1 MASVTKY
8 VMNSPTDIVTDMLQ
22 GFVVANPSLRLYPDQ
37 KVVLS
42 HPLPQSRV
50 RILSGGGSGHEPFAA
65 GYVGDGM
72 LSGAVA
78 GNIFT
83 SPPSASI
90 EAALEALSKD
100 NSAGVLVVVAN
111 YTGDVLN
118 FGIACERVK
127 AQGHKVESVVVG
139 EDIALLDTDRTSIA
153 GRRGMCGI
161 VLVIKIAGAMA
172 AESISV
178 ENIAKECK
186 EVSSSMS
193 TLGVCLSACSMPGSG
208 PMFTLETDQMDLGLG
223 IHGEAGICRT
233 KLESASAVVQTL
245 LDKIS
250 RSLDLKENRSVVVL
264 VNNLGTLTQLEMGVV
279 QKEIAEYFDRQH
291 ISIARLYSSS
301 FMTSLDM
308 KGFQVCVLRLDNPK
322 WVKWLDGD
330 TVASGWPRSTRGVKE
345 EHESLVLSGAKSFEQ
360 IYEENKTEWNSIK
373 THQRDLVAQ
382 CLRVAAECVSSQ
394 EDELNRLDQTCGD
407 GDCGSTLKRLAQ
419 VVLELLSGSGPQSEA
434 YTSSPVTI
442 LKFLEYSAQTRMG
455 GTSGALYSL
464 FFLAAASHVQ
474 KNRKNWNWAEA
485 FVTGVEGVLRFSAAR
500 KGDRTMLDVLI
511 ECKEN
516 LEQIPKDG
524 KLVLSKDALTRI
536 QTNVTRACEDTRTM
550 TPRAGRAS
558 NVDASL
564 IHNVDA
570 GAYGAQ
576 VWITAIIDELLKR
589 FNS

>member
-1 MASVTKY
+1 MATVTKFIL
-8 VMNSPTDIVTDMLQ
+8 NSPTNIVTDMLQ
-22 GFVVANPSLRLYPDQ
+22 GLIVANPSMRLYPDQ
-37 KVVLS
+37 KVVLT
-42 HPLPQSRV
+42 HPLPQGRV

-65 GYVGDGM
+65 GYVGEGM

-83 SPPSASI
+83 SPPSGSI
-90 EAALEALSKD
+90 EAALEALCKD

-118 FGIACERVK
+118 FGIACERAK
-127 AQGHKVESVVVG
+127 TQGHKVESVVVG
-139 EDIALLDTDRTSIA
+139 EDIALLDTDRTSLA

-161 VLVIKIAGAMA
+161 VLVIKIAGAMSGA
-172 AESISV
+172 GLSLEDIAE
-178 ENIAKECK
+178 ECK
-186 EVSSSMS
+186 LVSGSMS

-208 PMFTLETDQMDLGLG
+208 PMFTLEPDQMEVGLG

-233 KLESASAVVQTL
+233 RLEPASTVVQTL

-250 RSLDLKENRSVVVL
+250 RSLDLKEKSSVIVL

-279 QKEIAEYFDRQH
+279 QKEIGEYFDHQH

-308 KGFQVCVLRLDNPK
+308 KGFQVCVLRLDNAK
-322 WVKWLDGD
+322 WIQWLDGD
-330 TVASGWPRSTRGVKE
+330 TVAPGWPRTGGGVKE
-345 EHESLVLSGAKSFEQ
+345 EQEKRPVLSGTKSFEQ
-360 IYEENKTEWNSIK
+360 IYEENKIEWNSIE
-373 THQRDLVAQ
+373 TPQRDLVVQ
-382 CLRVAAECVSSQ
+382 CIRVAAVSVSSQ

-407 GDCGSTLKRLAQ
+407 GDCGSTLKRLAHG
-419 VVLELLSGSGPQSEA
+419 VLELLSGPHSES
-434 YTSSPVTI
+434 YTCSPVTI

-464 FFLAAASHVQ
+464 MFLSAASWVQ
-474 KNRKNWNWAEA
+474 RHKDSWDWGQA
-485 FVTGVEGVLRFSAAR
+485 FIAGVEGVLRFSAAR

-516 LEQIPKDG
+516 LEQKG
-524 KLVLSKDALTRI
+524 KLVVSKETLTTIRN
-536 QTNVTRACEDTRTM
+536 NVTRACEETKNM
-550 TPRAGRAS
+550 IPRAGRAS

-570 GAYGAQ
+570 GAYGVQ
-576 VWITAIIDELLKR
+576 LWITAILDELLKR
-589 FNS
+589 FDS